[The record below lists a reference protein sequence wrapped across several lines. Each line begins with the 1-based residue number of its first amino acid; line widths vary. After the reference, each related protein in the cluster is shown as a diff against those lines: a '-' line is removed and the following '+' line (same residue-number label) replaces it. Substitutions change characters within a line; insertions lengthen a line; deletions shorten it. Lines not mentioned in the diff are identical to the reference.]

1 MLAAC
6 WQPVFCGLLSSCR
19 AQLCF
24 VVCLGFCQA
33 THVFWPALCAQEA
46 VSAYLGKRASAWEQ
60 VQAACSALQP
70 SAAGLPYTAMLLLD
84 QAATAGLLNT
94 GAAAGSPSAG
104 LQPAWIAAALV
115 LASTPISNT
124 STPGLSAGVFPAGTA
139 GGAAVA
145 AALPEAAVA
154 GHFDVSTEALQAAV
168 VTLRDT
174 CVMACTTPVNPQ
186 MMLDLFLQVLSAGRM
201 EYQVCLADVRGP
213 VSPAPA
219 QRVLTPFWACNCL
232 YARLYCYCHS
242 VVCSYG

>member
-1 MLAAC
+1 MC
-6 WQPVFCGLLSSCR
+6 SGL
-19 AQLCF
+19 
-24 VVCLGFCQA
+24 VC
-33 THVFWPALCAQEA
+33 VQEA

-60 VQAACSALQP
+60 VQVACSALQP

-84 QAATAGLLNT
+84 QAATAGLLT
-94 GAAAGSPSAG
+94 SLAGAAAGSPGGG

-115 LASTPISNT
+115 VASTPNST
-124 STPGLSAGVFPAGTA
+124 STPGLSAGVSPAGSA
-139 GGAAVA
+139 GGAAVP

-201 EYQVCLADVRGP
+201 EYQVCSRQIGLARFCPSTASFHNMQGLQLP
-213 VSPAPA
+213 
-219 QRVLTPFWACNCL
+219 LCWA
-232 YARLYCYCHS
+232 
-242 VVCSYG
+242 